1 MKPHLALEFAMKRAV
16 ILAFFFLFSIL
27 PVQADEGTYVFILT
41 TRANPYWTAMAE
53 GAANAAKAKGVK
65 TVVYNTDNAAA
76 AEQQLNIC
84 ETAIQSKPKAIV
96 MAAINPSIAAQC
108 FKKAA
113 AHGII
118 VADVDGSYA
127 VAAAQKDGVKLA
139 FSVGSDNF
147 VIGQEAAQYVAKTAA
162 KPDPKILVLEGVVG
176 STQGKK
182 RVDGFTSKIK
192 ELMPKA
198 QIVAS
203 ICADYDRLKAMNAT
217 LDLLQR
223 TPDLD
228 VVYAA
233 NDEMALGAVEATR
246 HLKLKKK
253 IIFIGIDGT
262 VDGRNAIK
270 DGHLTASV
278 SQLPYLMGKRAVEML
293 SEAKVEAPA
302 EKSETT
308 PTPVLTKE
316 MLEAGIDPVLQYLR

>member
-1 MKPHLALEFAMKRAV
+1 MGGAPSFA
-16 ILAFFFLFSIL
+16 
-27 PVQADEGTYVFILT
+27 DTGTYVFILT
-41 TRANPYWTAMAE
+41 TRANPYWNAMAQ
-53 GAANAAKAKGVK
+53 GAADAAKAKDVK

-84 ETAIQSKPKAIV
+84 ETAIESKPKAIA
-96 MAAINPSIAAQC
+96 MAAINPSVAAQC

-118 VADVDGSYA
+118 VADVDGSYS
-127 VAAAQKDGVKLA
+127 VAAAKKDNVKLA

-147 VIGQEAAQYVAKTAA
+147 VIGQEAAQYVAKTAQ
-162 KPDPKILVLEGVVG
+162 KPDPKILLLEGVVG

-182 RVDGFTSKIK
+182 RVDGFISKIK
-192 ELMPKA
+192 ELRPKA

-223 TPDLD
+223 EPDLD

-233 NDEMALGAVEATR
+233 NDEMALGAVEAAR
-246 HLKLKKK
+246 NMKFKKK
-253 IIFIGIDGT
+253 IAFIGIDGT
-262 VDGRNAIK
+262 IDGRSAIK
-270 DGHLTASV
+270 DGRLTASV

-293 SEAKVEAPA
+293 AEAKADAPA

-308 PTPVLTKE
+308 PTPVLTKD
-316 MLEAGIDPVLQYLR
+316 MLDAGTDPVLQYIR